1 MNFESFKN
9 RQHLNIRVT
18 RFFYQIPSYADRV
31 ISDCNLIVLN
41 IKLYYITNYD
51 PDFVIERKTMFE

>member
-9 RQHLNIRVT
+9 RQQFNIRVT

-31 ISDCNLIVLN
+31 ISGCNLIVLD
-41 IKLYYITNYD
+41 IRLYEITNYD
-51 PDFVIERKTMFE
+51 TNFVIERKKMFE